1 MGPKTAPK
9 STKKVV
15 TSTVKKGADKLPA
28 VNGKERKIENKK
40 SNSQVNQ
47 NKVGKL
53 PEVVKS
59 PRSDEI
65 SEQQQESSN
74 TKSAET
80 PVPSGNAL
88 SNVADAIT
96 AEETKSIENELL
108 LMAAEEL
115 LMQTFM
121 AEEKLRLEE
130 ELRVLS
136 NGMVKLLY
144 EQYGKLVMYTFF
156 LLNFIVCLFS

>member
-28 VNGKERKIENKK
+28 VNGNERKIENKK

-74 TKSAET
+74 T
-80 PVPSGNAL
+80 
-88 SNVADAIT
+88 
-96 AEETKSIENELL
+96 
-108 LMAAEEL
+108 
-115 LMQTFM
+115 
-121 AEEKLRLEE
+121 
-130 ELRVLS
+130 
-136 NGMVKLLY
+136 
-144 EQYGKLVMYTFF
+144 
-156 LLNFIVCLFS
+156 

>member
-1 MGPKTAPK
+1 M
-9 STKKVV
+9 
-15 TSTVKKGADKLPA
+15 
-28 VNGKERKIENKK
+28 
-40 SNSQVNQ
+40 
-47 NKVGKL
+47 
-53 PEVVKS
+53 
-59 PRSDEI
+59 
-65 SEQQQESSN
+65 
-74 TKSAET
+74 
-80 PVPSGNAL
+80 